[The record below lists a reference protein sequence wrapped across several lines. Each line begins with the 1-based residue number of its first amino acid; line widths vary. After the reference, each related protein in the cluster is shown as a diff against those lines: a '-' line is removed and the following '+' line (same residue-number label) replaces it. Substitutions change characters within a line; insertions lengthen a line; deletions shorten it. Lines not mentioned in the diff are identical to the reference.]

1 MRSSL
6 ENLGLTPREYNEF
19 IVYWLPWMEG
29 NAYHLIAFQSGAY
42 TDHARLTI
50 SPGPQSVLRVFM
62 AWQALEEPAEIE
74 PQDLPSLPRTGFTVV
89 ERGGIQVR

>member
-6 ENLGLTPREYNEF
+6 EKLGLTPREYNEF
-19 IVYWLPWMEG
+19 IVYCCPGWRQR
-29 NAYHLIAFQSGAY
+29 YHLIAFQSGAY

-50 SPGPQSVLRVFM
+50 SPGPHERPAGLM

-89 ERGGIQVR
+89 EWGGIQVR

>member
-6 ENLGLTPREYNEF
+6 EKLGLIPREYNEF

-29 NAYHLIAFQSGAY
+29 NANHLIAFQSGAY

-50 SPGPQSVLRVFM
+50 SPGPQSVPRVFM
-62 AWQALEEPAEIE
+62 AWQALEEPEEIE
-74 PQDLPSLPRTGFTVV
+74 PQDLPSLPRTGFTVM